1 MSYRDRRDVCPRCG
15 TPLVQAGAARG
26 CEGCRGVWLSV
37 AHVQEMA
44 SAMQSPPAPV
54 QLGGLVED
62 RPAMPCPDCS
72 EPMQPIRTFGI
83 SLDMCKKSHGIW
95 FDANE
100 LGALLF
106 RMASTE
112 S

>member
-1 MSYRDRRDVCPRCG
+1 
-15 TPLVQAGAARG
+15 
-26 CEGCRGVWLSV
+26 VWLPV
-37 AHVQEMA
+37 AQVQDMA
-44 SAMQSPPAPV
+44 SVMQDPPSPV
-54 QLGGLVED
+54 SISGVVEE
-62 RPAMPCPDCS
+62 RPPMPCPDCT

-100 LGALLF
+100 LGTLLF
-106 RMASTE
+106 RMARTE